1 MHPYR
6 VELTLCLPKDVK
18 NITFQL
24 FASLVKLA
32 QLINKLMVISMCFIR
47 IDILQYILGRF
58 KIVRGLKAPK
68 LTQNMEIFS
77 DFDQNESHVLVL
89 HRQYMV

>member
-1 MHPYR
+1 MN
-6 VELTLCLPKDVK
+6 K
-18 NITFQL
+18 ITFQL

-32 QLINKLMVISMCFIR
+32 QLINKLMVISMCFII

-58 KIVRGLKAPK
+58 KMVRGLKAPK

-77 DFDQNESHVLVL
+77 GFDQNESHVLVL

>member
-1 MHPYR
+1 MN
-6 VELTLCLPKDVK
+6 K
-18 NITFQL
+18 ITFQL

-32 QLINKLMVISMCFIR
+32 QLINKLMVISMSFIR

-58 KIVRGLKAPK
+58 KMVRGLKAPK

>member
-1 MHPYR
+1 M
-6 VELTLCLPKDVK
+6 KK
-18 NITFQL
+18 ITFQL

-47 IDILQYILGRF
+47 IDILQYILSRF
-58 KIVRGLKAPK
+58 KIVSGLKAPK

>member
-1 MHPYR
+1 M
-6 VELTLCLPKDVK
+6 KK
-18 NITFQL
+18 ITFQL

-32 QLINKLMVISMCFIR
+32 QLINKFMVISMCFIR
-47 IDILQYILGRF
+47 IDIFQYILGRF
-58 KIVRGLKAPK
+58 KIVNGLKAHK

>member
-1 MHPYR
+1 M
-6 VELTLCLPKDVK
+6 KK
-18 NITFQL
+18 ITFQL

-47 IDILQYILGRF
+47 IDILQYIFGRF

-68 LTQNMEIFS
+68 LTQNMEIFR
-77 DFDQNESHVLVL
+77 DFDQNESHFLVL
-89 HRQYMV
+89 HCQYMA

>member
-1 MHPYR
+1 M
-6 VELTLCLPKDVK
+6 KK
-18 NITFQL
+18 ITFQL

-32 QLINKLMVISMCFIR
+32 QLIIKLMAISMCLIR

-58 KIVRGLKAPK
+58 KIVSGLKAPK
-68 LTQNMEIFS
+68 LTQNMEIFR